1 MQRDN
6 SSVYLTEQ
14 AIVHGDAYSRQV
26 FQRRPDYAALGNQW
40 KEKIRL
46 INWIEYSNILDKFG
60 LKLITPFFS
69 GSMFNKATSL

>member
-26 FQRRPDYAALGNQW
+26 FQRRPDYAALGNKW

-46 INWIEYSNILDKFG
+46 IN
-60 LKLITPFFS
+60 
-69 GSMFNKATSL
+69 